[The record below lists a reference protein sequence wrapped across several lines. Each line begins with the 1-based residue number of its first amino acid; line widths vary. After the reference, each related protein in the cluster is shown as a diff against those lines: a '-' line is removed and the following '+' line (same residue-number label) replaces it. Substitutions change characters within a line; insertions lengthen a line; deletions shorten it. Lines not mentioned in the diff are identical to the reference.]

1 MICNYHQRHLI
12 ETENLKAKTLY
23 FSTQQEVDGIYIKDN
38 YIVYNDVNLI
48 NIDDLVLPG
57 EHNLEN
63 ILAAVLAAI
72 LASVPIKAIV
82 DSLTTFSVLNIDYNI
97 LERIEQINTIMTLK
111 QPIH

>member
-23 FSTQQEVDGIYIKDN
+23 FSQQEVDGIYIKDN
-38 YIVYNDVNLI
+38 YIVYNNVNLI

-63 ILAAVLAAI
+63 ILAAVLLQYLQACQ
-72 LASVPIKAIV
+72 LRLS
-82 DSLTTFSVLNIDYNI
+82 
-97 LERIEQINTIMTLK
+97 
-111 QPIH
+111 